1 MCIRQSMK
9 NYLSKLNDLISFED
23 GVLFYGMWKGYME
36 QPEKQEFIDFMTSKG
51 VKVHILHTSGHAD
64 ADTIDRIVEKTIPNV
79 IIPIHT
85 EKAEWFQ
92 KYESAANIAKEPEI
106 RL

>member
-1 MCIRQSMK
+1 MK
-9 NYLSKLNDLISFED
+9 NYLSKLNDLVSFED

-36 QPEKQEFIDFMTSKG
+36 QPEMKEFLEWMTSKG

-64 ADTIDRIVEKTIPNV
+64 STTIENIIKRTCPKN

-85 EKAEWFQ
+85 ENAKWFDR
-92 KYESAANIAKEPEI
+92 YETNILKDSHFE
-106 RL
+106 L